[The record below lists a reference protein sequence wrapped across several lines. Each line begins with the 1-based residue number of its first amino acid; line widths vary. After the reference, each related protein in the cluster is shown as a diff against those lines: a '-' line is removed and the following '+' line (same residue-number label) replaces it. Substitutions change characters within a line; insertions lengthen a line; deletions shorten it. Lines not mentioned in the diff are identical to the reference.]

1 MATNSELESE
11 YLTKLLNGDASAF
24 RYFIKTYEDMAF
36 TLAVSIVKD
45 DFIAQEVAQDAFIK
59 AFKSIKHFN
68 RQAIFKTWF
77 YRIVI
82 NEAFMRLRKLK
93 KDILHFCEEY
103 ENDIADENLDD
114 LTQSEQTILI
124 NEAFKLMPVNEAL
137 VLRLYYIE
145 EESIR
150 QICAITGYTEA
161 NVKVHLH
168 RGRKRMAGIIQQQK
182 KTRN

>member
-1 MATNSELESE
+1 
-11 YLTKLLNGDASAF
+11 
-24 RYFIKTYEDMAF
+24 
-36 TLAVSIVKD
+36 
-45 DFIAQEVAQDAFIK
+45 
-59 AFKSIKHFN
+59 
-68 RQAIFKTWF
+68 
-77 YRIVI
+77 VI

-150 QICAITGYTEA
+150 QVCAITGYTEA